1 MDTPRVRIY
10 LDQDSKPF
18 LEGSL
23 PLDLPLDTWKL
34 TDGPHRLIVRARDGG
49 GREGYEEVPFN
60 VQNGPGIVISGL
72 RPNSTRRGTVRLSV
86 DAFSG
91 DDPFNPR
98 YAEARSSIPVP
109 SAVRWRS

>member
-1 MDTPRVRIY
+1 VDTPRVRIY

-49 GREGYEEVPFN
+49 GREG
-60 VQNGPGIVISGL
+60 
-72 RPNSTRRGTVRLSV
+72 
-86 DAFSG
+86 
-91 DDPFNPR
+91 
-98 YAEARSSIPVP
+98 
-109 SAVRWRS
+109 